1 MLEKAATM
9 KRFEYSLLGKELKA
23 KTDITKKQ
31 YQKLDDTFEFHKIIK
46 KEKLILENYSKS
58 DLTYNSKYNF
68 YNYYCNSKKIN
79 NLSLKSKY
87 LILVEYFNDLNEF
100 NKLKT
105 QKEKRQ
111 VYMMQLQN
119 YIIIS

>member
-1 MLEKAATM
+1 M

-31 YQKLDDTFEFHKIIK
+31 SQKLDDTFEFHKIIK
-46 KEKLILENYSKS
+46 KEKPILENYSKS
-58 DLTYNSKYNF
+58 DLTYNGKYSF

-87 LILVEYFNDLNEF
+87 LILVEYFNDLNKF

-119 YIIIS
+119 YIMIS